1 MNIGQEIQLL
11 EDMHGCVSEGKRL
24 ICKGTILHYYFS
36 QLTWDYFKDS
46 VFILAILFTS
56 CQSVR
61 HQERSGCYASKRLS
75 GYSAGG
81 YQYRTPR
88 K

>member
-1 MNIGQEIQLL
+1 MKAINYNKKTTLAIVIGYAAL
-11 EDMHGCVSEGKRL
+11 
-24 ICKGTILHYYFS
+24 
-36 QLTWDYFKDS
+36 

-61 HQERSGCYASKRLS
+61 HQERSGCYASKKLS

-81 YQYRTPR
+81 YQYRTHVSNR
-88 K
+88 QSF